1 MIQKIYTERGL
12 EMVIK
17 SVLDKDFKKY
27 GQVVTG
33 IDCKELLDV
42 LATKPMPADAVV
54 YVAGDADLEAT
65 KTAKEFQESF
75 YGGLPIQVGYCNGN
89 NHLLNAVEYHRCSEV
104 NIALYDMILLIGD
117 QRDIEDDYTYDTSKI
132 EAFKVPAGVAVE
144 MYGTTLHYAP
154 CTAEGNQGFR
164 GIVILPKGT
173 NADIKDYPNRIPED
187 KLLMAENKWLIA
199 HKDGGCGDRAFVG
212 LKGVNVSV

>member
-1 MIQKIYTERGL
+1 
-12 EMVIK
+12 MVIK
-17 SVLDKDFKKY
+17 SVFDKDFKKY
-27 GQVVTG
+27 GKVVTG

-65 KTAKEFQESF
+65 ETAKEFRECF

-89 NHLLNAVEYHRCSEV
+89 NNKLNAVEYHRCSEI

-117 QRDIEDDYTYDTSKI
+117 QRDIEDDFTYDTSLI
-132 EAFKVPAGVAVE
+132 EAFRVPAGVAVE

-154 CTAEGNQGFR
+154 CNAEPQGFR

-173 NADIKDYPNRIPED
+173 NADIKEFTFKTPED

-199 HKDGGCGDRAFVG
+199 HKDGGCGDKAFIG
-212 LKGVNVSV
+212 LKGENVTI

>member
-1 MIQKIYTERGL
+1 
-12 EMVIK
+12 MVIK
-17 SVLDKDFKKY
+17 SVFDKDFKKY
-27 GQVVTG
+27 GKVVTG

-65 KTAKEFQESF
+65 KTAKEFQECF

-89 NHLLNAVEYHRCSEV
+89 NNKLNAVEYHRCSEI

-117 QRDIEDDYTYDTSKI
+117 QRDIEDDFTYDTSLI
-132 EAFKVPAGVAVE
+132 EAFRVPAGVAVE

-154 CTAEGNQGFR
+154 CNAEHQGFR

-173 NADIKDYPNRIPED
+173 NADIKEFTFKTPED

-199 HKDGGCGDRAFVG
+199 HKDGGCGDKAFIG
-212 LKGVNVSV
+212 LKGENVTI

>member
-1 MIQKIYTERGL
+1 ME
-12 EMVIK
+12 IK
-17 SVLDKDFKKY
+17 KVTDPSFKKY
-27 GQVVTG
+27 GKIIEG
-33 IDCKELLDV
+33 IDFSEILKNLEAL
-42 LATKPMPADAVV
+42 PMPAEGVEYFPGV
-54 YVAGDADLEAT
+54 KELESTPAT
-65 KTAKEFQESF
+65 KIISESL
-75 YGGLPIQVGYCNGN
+75 YGGMPIQIGMCNGHN
-89 NHLLNAVEYHRCSEV
+89 KALNAVEYHRCSEV

-154 CTAEGNQGFR
+154 CTAEGNKGFR

-173 NADIKDYPNRIPED
+173 NADVKEFPDRTPED

-199 HKDGGCGDRAFVG
+199 HKDGGCDARAFIG
-212 LKGVNVSV
+212 LKGENVSV

>member
-1 MIQKIYTERGL
+1 ME
-12 EMVIK
+12 IK
-17 SVLDKDFKKY
+17 SVFDKSFKKY
-27 GQVVTG
+27 GKVVTG

-65 KTAKEFQESF
+65 KTAKEFQECF
-75 YGGLPIQVGYCNGN
+75 FGGLPIQVGYCNGN
-89 NHLLNAVEYHRCSEV
+89 NNKLNAVEYHRCSEV

-117 QRDIEDDYTYDTSKI
+117 QRDIEDDFTYDTSLI
-132 EAFKVPAGVAVE
+132 EAYKVPAGVAVE

-154 CTAEGNQGFR
+154 CNGEPQGFR

-173 NADIKDYPNRIPED
+173 NADLTAKPDKTPED
-187 KLLMAENKWLIA
+187 KLLTAENKWLIA
-199 HKDGGCGDRAFVG
+199 HEEGGCGPDAFVG
-212 LKGVNVSV
+212 LKGANITL

>member
-1 MIQKIYTERGL
+1 
-12 EMVIK
+12 MVIK
-17 SVLDKDFKKY
+17 SVFDKDFKKY
-27 GQVVTG
+27 GKVVEG

-42 LATKPMPADAVV
+42 LATKPMPADDVV

-65 KTAKEFQESF
+65 KTAKEFQDSF

-89 NHLLNAVEYHRCSEV
+89 NNKLNAVEYHRCSEI

-117 QRDIEDDYTYDTSKI
+117 QRDIQDDFTYDTSLI
-132 EAFKVPAGVAVE
+132 EAYKVPAGVAVE

-154 CTAEGNQGFR
+154 CNGEPQGFR

-173 NADIKDYPNRIPED
+173 NADIKDFPNRTAED
-187 KLLMAENKWLIA
+187 RLLMAENKWLIA
-199 HKDGGCGDRAFVG
+199 HADGNQAPRAFIG
-212 LKGVNVSV
+212 LKGENITL

>member
-1 MIQKIYTERGL
+1 
-12 EMVIK
+12 MVIK

-27 GQVVTG
+27 GKVVTG

-42 LATKPMPADAVV
+42 LATKSMPKDAVV

-65 KTAKEFQESF
+65 KTAKEFEECF
-75 YGGLPIQVGYCNGN
+75 FGGLPIQVGYCNGN
-89 NHLLNAVEYHRCSEV
+89 NNKLNAVEYHRCSEI

-117 QRDIEDDYTYDTSKI
+117 QRDIEDDFTYDTSKI

-154 CTAEGNQGFR
+154 CTAQGEGFR

-173 NADIKDYPNRIPED
+173 NADIKDFTFKTPED
-187 KLLMAENKWLIA
+187 KLLAAENKWLIA
-199 HKDGGCGDRAFVG
+199 HKDGGCGDKAFIG
-212 LKGVNVSV
+212 LKGENVTI